1 MTMTKD
7 EALKLALSTLDEV
20 RQETFRLLR
29 NGERLYSEE
38 KVWDTIYEIKKALEK
53 KDEPIA
59 WGMKKDGVILDVIC
73 PEEHEREEGEYNIP
87 LYTTTKRTWVGLTE
101 RTYMDTINFQEN
113 ARILE
118 DILKEKKMTYDEA
131 RKLMF
136 EVFILNGMDK
146 SVLMAVLEATKTH
159 YFSDGFEWGFC
170 GSAEGWNGEYPFH
183 DKNLDPKLDEHYQ
196 AILKDG
202 LDNTP

>member
-1 MTMTKD
+1 MEKIDDYAWRILTR
-7 EALKLALSTLDEV
+7 LALMSK
-20 RQETFRLLR
+20 R
-29 NGERLYSEE
+29 NADGGHALYCVVCAE
-38 KVWDTIYEIKKALEK
+38 KFID
-53 KDEPIA
+53 
-59 WGMKKDGVILDVIC
+59 
-73 PEEHEREEGEYNIP
+73 R
-87 LYTTTKRTWVGLTE
+87 
-101 RTYMDTINFQEN
+101 
-113 ARILE
+113 
-118 DILKEKKMTYDEA
+118 KKMTYDEA

-159 YFSDGFEWGFC
+159 YFSEGFEWGFC
-170 GSAEGWNGEYPFH
+170 GSLEGWNGEYPFH